1 MNNEVTLK
9 EAIQKLVKTYELQGK
24 LTENHLNNSWEE
36 IMGKMVANYTR
47 SLQLNNG
54 RLVVRLNS
62 SVLRQEL
69 SSNKTQVINR
79 LNEYFERE
87 VVKDLV
93 LK

>member
-9 EAIQKLVKTYELQGK
+9 EAIQKMIETYQLRGK
-24 LTENHLNNSWEE
+24 LTENQLNNSWEQ
-36 IMGKMVANYTR
+36 IMGKMVNKYTR

-54 RLVVRLNS
+54 RLVVRLSS

-69 SSNKTQVINR
+69 NSHKSQVVER
-79 LNEYFERE
+79 LNEHFGRT
-87 VVKDLV
+87 VVQDLI

>member
-9 EAIQKLVKTYELQGK
+9 EAIQKLIKTYELQGK
-24 LTENHLNNSWEE
+24 LTENHLNNSWEQ

-79 LNEYFERE
+79 LNEYFGKE
-87 VVKDLV
+87 VVEDLV